1 MKPKPQISLILA
13 GGYGRRAKTECPKQ
27 FVKVQ
32 GHSVLA
38 YTAAAFQR
46 HPGIDGFYVV
56 CAEEWSDAVSREMK
70 ELGFGKFSGTFLS
83 GATSIDSLRNGVE
96 GLIAEGVPEDTVV
109 VVHEAVRPLVSQAV
123 ISESLAVCNARGNAL
138 AGVESYESYLQSPTG
153 VEANGMQSRYGL
165 FRAQTPQTFS
175 LGRLQRAFVMAARR
189 GIHTSQSLF
198 TFMAELGAY
207 PLYISQG
214 EHSNIKLTL
223 PEDLRLFEALVKGG
237 YLKLP

>member
-1 MKPKPQISLILA
+1 MKSNKQISLILA

-38 YTAAAFQR
+38 YTAAVFQQ

-56 CAEEWSDAVSREMK
+56 CAEEWMAAVSKEM
-70 ELGFGKFSGTFLS
+70 EDLGFGKFRGTFLS
-83 GATSIDSLRNGVE
+83 GATSIDSLRNGIEGLVVE
-96 GLIAEGVPEDTVV
+96 GLSPETIV
-109 VVHEAVRPLVSQAV
+109 VVHEAVRPLVSQA
-123 ISESLAVCNARGNAL
+123 IITDALAVCNAHGNSI
-138 AGVESYESYLQSPTG
+138 AGIESHESYMKSPTG
-153 VEANGMQSRYGL
+153 IEANGMQSRYGL

-175 LGRLQRAFVMAARR
+175 LGSLQRAFTMAARR

-223 PEDLRLFEALVKGG
+223 PEDLRFFEALVKGG
-237 YLKLP
+237 YLKLF